1 LFYALFRH
9 PARYSIKNGDTI
21 SISELCVSSLF
32 LAMGEG
38 PGEGELRRARPGVS
52 GSWPSLGQNWGQDI
66 IFWKKVGHHINFRI
80 VRIPLSLLMGEGRG
94 EGELQEV
101 RPSVFAF
108 WPLLSGGWVQL
119 KKHIR
124 SDSLI
129 PMAKAI
135 RFVPLS
141 QSDEQDFQ
149 YWLQK
154 SPAEKLEALQHLR
167 EMVYELRHESRK
179 GLQRFLKVTRRKK
192 S

>member
-1 LFYALFRH
+1 
-9 PARYSIKNGDTI
+9 
-21 SISELCVSSLF
+21 
-32 LAMGEG
+32 MGESEIRG
-38 PGEGELRRARPGVS
+38 DRSQVSPG
-52 GSWPSLGQNWGQDI
+52 
-66 IFWKKVGHHINFRI
+66 FRSCS
-80 VRIPLSLLMGEGRG
+80 P
-94 EGELQEV
+94 
-101 RPSVFAF
+101 
-108 WPLLSGGWVQL
+108 GWVQL

-154 SPAEKLEALQHLR
+154 SPAEKLDALQHLR
-167 EMVYELRHESRK
+167 EMVYDLRHESRK
-179 GLQRFLKVTRRKK
+179 GLKRFLKVTRRKK